1 MKKLFLITTM
11 FFITTCLCAQETPK
25 YIYAQILGTEKFLS
39 KKVTVTIDYGQA
51 SSIFEDTRL
60 RDENGNAKVFNSM
73 VDAMNYMG
81 ALGWEFQ
88 QAYVVTV
95 GTQNVYH
102 WLLRKTFNSVDTNI
116 QEEMKKHFP
125 TKKDLK

>member
-11 FFITTCLCAQETPK
+11 FFITTCLFAQETPK